1 MDTEGVC
8 WVCSTAFTSGERV
21 TRMSSLGIEVHARCA
36 HSVLYDEPPPPDRN
50 EWLADSESDK
60 DDAAA

>member
-21 TRMSSLGIEVHARCA
+21 TRLPSLGIEVHARCA
-36 HSVLYDEPPPPDRN
+36 QSVLYDEPPPPERN
-50 EWLADSESDK
+50 DWLDHSDSDEDE
-60 DDAAA
+60 AAA